1 MAEEKATPTKR
12 RKPLFLR
19 RDWYKKIKFGK
30 GVKKNQ
36 KWRAAKGRHNKT
48 RLGRKGYGARPKIG
62 YGAENETKDKV
73 ENLEVI
79 RVENVAQ
86 LKDIKAKQ
94 GIIIA
99 HVGKKKK
106 EEIIKQATEM
116 KLTILNKYK
125 NELGS
130 KK

>member
-1 MAEEKATPTKR
+1 MAEEKTPTAKR

-62 YGAENETKDKV
+62 YGSNNEIKDQV
-73 ENLEVI
+73 ENLEVV
-79 RVENVAQ
+79 RVENVSQ
-86 LKDIKAKQ
+86 LKDIKASKQ

-99 HVGKKKK
+99 HIGKKKK
-106 EEIIKQATEM
+106 EEIIKEAKEK

-125 NELGS
+125 EE